1 MSGHITETYW
11 VTWDGGVLAT
21 CTYTCVYS
29 EGVYGE
35 GVCVVNV
42 CMWPEPQLQPDE
54 PSVSQADQDVA
65 VELVGTCTIGS
76 TMTPIRQRL
85 MGYFS
90 WLLQK
95 NKENK
100 SRPAD
105 KRKVKP
111 RFYGEALTVDDVYQ
125 RLAEEEREK

>member
-1 MSGHITETYW
+1 M
-11 VTWDGGVLAT
+11 
-21 CTYTCVYS
+21 
-29 EGVYGE
+29 YGE

-76 TMTPIRQRL
+76 TVTPICLCL

-90 WLLQK
+90 RLLQK

-100 SRPAD
+100 SRP
-105 KRKVKP
+105 
-111 RFYGEALTVDDVYQ
+111 
-125 RLAEEEREK
+125 